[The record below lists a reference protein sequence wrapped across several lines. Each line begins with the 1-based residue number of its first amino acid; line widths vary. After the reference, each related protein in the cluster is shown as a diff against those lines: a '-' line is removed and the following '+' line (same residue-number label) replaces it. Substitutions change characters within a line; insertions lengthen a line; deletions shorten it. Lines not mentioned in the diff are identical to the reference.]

1 MGRTVVLVL
10 ASVLVLQ
17 GCVSL
22 GDARDAAW
30 DPTRG
35 DLFEQIPNELGG
47 ANRHCGGQL
56 RDHDRGSRSPR
67 C

>member
-35 DLFEQIPNELGG
+35 DLFEQIPNELSGDS
-47 ANRHCGGQL
+47 CGGQL